1 MSKNTSNEKEPPP
14 RKPLVSRILC
24 AFKCQYHRFTRPSK
38 NGETENQK
46 MNEWWRDGT
55 GRVGVRP
62 ERTRKNSVAPTAKPI
77 GTMPVCTENLDSNV
91 MVMKSTKD
99 RVRFNASGRL
109 NRTGD
114 RRTFIQ

>member
-1 MSKNTSNEKEPPP
+1 VVNDQEHESNERKPPP

-46 MNEWWRDGT
+46 NERMMARWT

-62 ERTRKNSVAPTAKPI
+62 ERNPVAPTAKPI
-77 GTMPVCTENLDSNV
+77 GTMPDPL
-91 MVMKSTKD
+91 
-99 RVRFNASGRL
+99 GP
-109 NRTGD
+109 
-114 RRTFIQ
+114 IP

>member
-1 MSKNTSNEKEPPP
+1 MLGEQEHERNEREPPP

-46 MNEWWRDGT
+46 NERMMARWT

-62 ERTRKNSVAPTAKPI
+62 ERSRKNSVASTAKPI
-77 GTMPVCTENLDSNV
+77 GTMPDPL
-91 MVMKSTKD
+91 
-99 RVRFNASGRL
+99 GP
-109 NRTGD
+109 
-114 RRTFIQ
+114 IP